1 VVPTFSGRL
10 QTRLFCL
17 VVVGLPWT
25 VLVSLPLAPV
35 GGGFGPVLRV
45 GLVTLAA
52 TLLAGLVLWEPL
64 YHVLMQFRWEKDWPA
79 PFLLAAAA
87 PEAVVVR
94 VLVRS
99 AGGGGS
105 LGVFLTLFLSTW
117 AVVFLTV
124 QGPLRVLAL
133 RWRFRGARLW

>member
-1 VVPTFSGRL
+1 MVPTFSGRL

-64 YHVLMQFRWEKDWPA
+64 YHVLMQFRWEKDWPTLFILLESIPEGIVVWILLTTIGPGA
-79 PFLLAAAA
+79 PGVAFVLLFATTWLA
-87 PEAVVVR
+87 
-94 VLVRS
+94 
-99 AGGGGS
+99 
-105 LGVFLTLFLSTW
+105 VFLTIHGPMR
-117 AVVFLTV
+117 VVF
-124 QGPLRVLAL
+124 L
-133 RWRFRGARLW
+133 RWRFRGGRLL